1 MKPMCYSLLC
11 LAALSAF
18 QSLAHE
24 QVVHQAVT
32 TAAAESALAGS
43 SGFNEF
49 INTISAE
56 LALTDATNRMVRGS
70 FNEDFGADIDPVG
83 GFRSLN
89 HFYDPL
95 TGLGLSNIPIDDRLR
110 DAVTGQFIP
119 VGRDSFSWASTR
131 DCPGVDIWLDGI
143 GLNAGKY
150 NIWSWQNARDKEW
163 LGLTATYRSSRQAAL
178 LEMFRAVGQF
188 VHLLEDASQPEHT
201 RNEQHL
207 WPGSPI
213 EDYGGKHLE
222 SLNYQPGMLDW
233 RAAGFTKMKDFWDRN
248 LYTGGG
254 ATLDEDA
261 GGGAKLGLAEF
272 SNGNF
277 LGARHQYPEYFS
289 PGDVRHYPLPSRDNS
304 TNYKQVKADPNI
316 GLDTYTLKN
325 GNEAK
330 GIYIKKNGDGITGI
344 YLSRINYLGAK
355 KFSGLSAK
363 AFCTIDDPNVLYDYH
378 SILIPKAIDYSAGLL
393 DYYFRGKLEV
403 VSVDW
408 DGTQYVITIRNQSGQ
423 PLATGGKFFVLK
435 DDASGNNRTYVT
447 AQAGVSLPQD
457 LADGNT
463 WQFNFP
469 GPEIITATK
478 FTLVYQGTVGPAS
491 GSSSDPVDVGIAIAA
506 KSFTLGP
513 LNFNNLVWGTPFVA
527 QNGGT
532 ASGMWSGNHW
542 TATAIAAGGA
552 SAPTADNT
560 AQLNYTGPAVS
571 CNLRVEITTY
581 QGNPQQTHFPIWITQ
596 NGVDLVN
603 INLRSDPPPGGVPG
617 IFDFP
622 FTVQGGS
629 SLIEVGNAAAQ
640 AFRDTGGSYTATLTP
655 AN

>member
-1 MKPMCYSLLC
+1 MKTSFNCSHLVLMSLILC
-11 LAALSAF
+11 SSNVF
-18 QSLAHE
+18 GHE
-24 QVVHQAVT
+24 RPVHRRIT
-32 TAAAESALAGS
+32 EAAAESANVTGSAYADFLQSVSSEVIAADAKASLSDGSDFEDNLRQDAG
-43 SGFNEF
+43 G
-49 INTISAE
+49 
-56 LALTDATNRMVRGS
+56 M
-70 FNEDFGADIDPVG
+70 
-83 GFRSLN
+83 RSLN

-95 TGLGLSNIPIDDRLR
+95 TGLGLSNIPLDDRI
-110 DAVTGQFIP
+110 VVNGQVVP

-393 DYYFRGKLEV
+393 DYFFRGGISVTITGDSQSVWTITVQNTSGDTFKGGTFSVLEELLNNGNRTQVQQITLGANETVLHGGTKDITMTSAVTANAKYTV
-403 VSVDW
+403 VYKGTIGFSNGSVHDSVDENIAVAAKQFPTHANEAFTY
-408 DGTQYVITIRNQSGQ
+408 DQCIAGTPDILVPHAI
-423 PLATGGKFFVLK
+423 P
-435 DDASGNNRTYVT
+435 
-447 AQAGVSLPQD
+447 AGVVFSAISVAD
-457 LADGNT
+457 ANALALIWARQQYPGN
-463 WQFNFP
+463 
-469 GPEIITATK
+469 
-478 FTLVYQGTVGPAS
+478 
-491 GSSSDPVDVGIAIAA
+491 
-506 KSFTLGP
+506 
-513 LNFNNLVWGTPFVA
+513 
-527 QNGGT
+527 
-532 ASGMWSGNHW
+532 
-542 TATAIAAGGA
+542 
-552 SAPTADNT
+552 
-560 AQLNYTGPAVS
+560 
-571 CNLRVEITTY
+571 CN
-581 QGNPQQTHFPIWITQ
+581 
-596 NGVDLVN
+596 
-603 INLRSDPPPGGVPG
+603 
-617 IFDFP
+617 
-622 FTVQGGS
+622 
-629 SLIEVGNAAAQ
+629 
-640 AFRDTGGSYTATLTP
+640 
-655 AN
+655 